1 MGTVSSFIHKLVG
14 GGGVLVSGLILSFSG
29 FDNPELAG
37 ELYGG
42 EVINKFALIHLIIG
56 MTLPFVST
64 LLVLMYD
71 IDRGKHNDHISDLGY
86 VEKD

>member
-1 MGTVSSFIHKLVG
+1 MCIRDR
-14 GGGVLVSGLILSFSG
+14 
-29 FDNPELAG
+29 FDNPDMAG

-42 EVINKFALIHLIIG
+42 EVINRFALIHLIIS

-71 IDRGKHNDHISDLGY
+71 IDRGKHNTHISDLGY
-86 VEKD
+86 VEKK